1 MAAEEEEEEGEA
13 RANGEPR
20 AQGQEEEEA
29 AEKDLEQDSFD
40 VVVLGTG
47 ITESIVAAYVA
58 LRLER
63 RAAPRRRRRRRWRAT
78 D

>member
-1 MAAEEEEEEGEA
+1 MAAEEEE
-13 RANGEPR
+13 EPR

-58 LRLER
+58 LRLEY
-63 RAAPRRRRRRRWRAT
+63 RAAPRRRRRRRAT